1 MKAVK
6 HRLNEDMKTRLMTGE
21 LAEFCQ
27 ERGISLIVLFGS
39 QVRGSAKE
47 GSDVDLGLVLDTYPI
62 KPEEELTLIRELVWT
77 TENANL
83 DITILNHADPLLGYH
98 VACHGCPI
106 YEREPHS
113 FNRFQLRAWKRF
125 IDTARFRRLQRPFI
139 EAFLRGD
146 VRRARQ
152 DRHRAEVDI
161 SGSVP

>member
-1 MKAVK
+1 MRHK
-6 HRLNEDMKTRLMTGE
+6 LNEDIQTKLITGE

-27 ERGISLIVLFGS
+27 KRGISLVVLFGS
-39 QVRGSAKE
+39 QVQSSAKE
-47 GSDVDLGLVLDTYPI
+47 DSDVDLGLLLETYPI
-62 KPEEELTLIRELVWT
+62 TPSEELTLIRELVWI

-98 VACHGCPI
+98 VACHGRPL
-106 YEREPHS
+106 YEQEPYS

-125 IDTARFRRLQRPFI
+125 IDTAKFRRLQRPFI

-152 DRHRAEVDI
+152 NRHRAEIDS
-161 SGSVP
+161 SGRVP

>member
-1 MKAVK
+1 MR
-6 HRLNEDMKTRLMTGE
+6 HRLNEGIQTRLTTGE

-27 ERGISLIVLFGS
+27 KRGISLVVLFGS
-39 QVRGSAKE
+39 QVRGLARE

-62 KPEEELTLIRELVWT
+62 TPEEELTLIRELVWT

-98 VACHGCPI
+98 VACHGRPL
-106 YEREPHS
+106 YEQEPCS

-125 IDTARFRRLQRPFI
+125 IDTAKFRRLQRPFI

-152 DRHRAEVDI
+152 DRHRAEVDG
-161 SGSVP
+161 SGRVP

>member
-1 MKAVK
+1 MNK
-6 HRLNEDMKTRLMTGE
+6 LLKTNG
-21 LAEFCQ
+21 LAELCR

-39 QVRGSAKE
+39 QVQSSAKE
-47 GSDVDLGLVLDTYPI
+47 DSDVDLGLLLETYPI
-62 KPEEELTLIRELVWT
+62 TPGEELTLIRELVWT

-98 VACHGCPI
+98 VACHGYPL
-106 YEREPHS
+106 YEQEPYS

-125 IDTARFRRLQRPFI
+125 IDTAKFRRMQRPFI

-152 DRHRAEVDI
+152 DRHRAEADG
-161 SGSVP
+161 SGGVP

>member
-1 MKAVK
+1 MNKLLKTEGLAGLCQK
-6 HRLNEDMKTRLMTGE
+6 H
-21 LAEFCQ
+21 
-27 ERGISLIVLFGS
+27 GISLIVLFGS

-47 GSDVDLGLVLDTYPI
+47 DSDVDLGLLLETYPI
-62 KPEEELTLIRELVWT
+62 TPSEELTLIRELVWT

-83 DITILNHADPLLGYH
+83 DIAILNHADPLLGYH
-98 VACHGCPI
+98 VACHGHPL

-125 IDTARFRRLQRPFI
+125 IDTAKFRRLQRPFI

-152 DRHRAEVDI
+152 DRHRAEADG
-161 SGSVP
+161 SGGVS

>member
-1 MKAVK
+1 MNK
-6 HRLNEDMKTRLMTGE
+6 LLKTDG
-21 LAEFCQ
+21 LAELCR

-39 QVRGSAKE
+39 QVQSSAKE
-47 GSDVDLGLVLDTYPI
+47 DSDVDLGLLLETYPI
-62 KPEEELTLIRELVWT
+62 TPSEELTLIRELVWT

-98 VACHGCPI
+98 VACHGHPL
-106 YEREPHS
+106 YEQEPTS

-125 IDTARFRRLQRPFI
+125 IDTAKFRRMQRPFI

-152 DRHRAEVDI
+152 DRHRAEADG
-161 SGSVP
+161 SGGVP

>member
-1 MKAVK
+1 MR
-6 HRLNEDMKTRLMTGE
+6 HRLNEDMQTRLMTGE

-27 ERGISLIVLFGS
+27 KCGISLIVLFGS
-39 QVRGSAKE
+39 QVWGSAKE

-62 KPEEELTLIRELVWT
+62 APEEELRLIRDLVWA
-77 TENANL
+77 TENADL

-98 VACHGCPI
+98 VACHGHPL
-106 YEREPHS
+106 YEREPCS

-125 IDTARFRRLQRPFI
+125 IDTAKFRRLQRPFI

-152 DRHRAEVDI
+152 DRHRAEADG
-161 SGSVP
+161 SGGVP

>member
-62 KPEEELTLIRELVWT
+62 KPEEELNVGPHHRYPQ
-77 TENANL
+77 
-83 DITILNHADPLLGYH
+83 PLG
-98 VACHGCPI
+98 
-106 YEREPHS
+106 
-113 FNRFQLRAWKRF
+113 
-125 IDTARFRRLQRPFI
+125 AR
-139 EAFLRGD
+139 
-146 VRRARQ
+146 VR
-152 DRHRAEVDI
+152 D
-161 SGSVP
+161 GG